1 MIKAI
6 LSLKNYKMKSFFY
19 ILIASALFACNS
31 APRQSDGPS
40 PDSTAMSVEE
50 TVPVVGEQCYL
61 FVAAKD
67 TYALKLNMIDT
78 LVKGTAVFKNFEK
91 DSSHGTVEGTV
102 NGDIIRLWYHFQS
115 EGMNSVR
122 ELYFKK
128 EGDKLVS
135 GISDEATRADT
146 AYVADA
152 KAVVYN
158 GPVYM
163 KEDCGNT
170 PEL

>member
-1 MIKAI
+1 
-6 LSLKNYKMKSFFY
+6 MKLFFC
-19 ILIASALFACNS
+19 ILIASVLFSCNN
-31 APRQSDGPS
+31 APQQSEGTLE
-40 PDSTAMSVEE
+40 DST
-50 TVPVVGEQCYL
+50 TVTAAKTEPVVGEQCYL

-67 TYALKLNMIDT
+67 TYALKLNIIDT
-78 LVKGTAVFKNFEK
+78 AVKGTAVFKNFEK
-91 DSSHGTVEGTV
+91 DSNQGTVEGKM
-102 NGDIIRLWYHFQS
+102 NGDIIRLWYNFQS

-128 EGDKLVS
+128 EGDKLVTGTS
-135 GISDEATRADT
+135 NEATKADT
-146 AYVADA
+146 AYVPDA

-163 KEDCGNT
+163 KGECANV

>member
-1 MIKAI
+1 MAV
-6 LSLKNYKMKSFFY
+6 
-19 ILIASALFACNS
+19 LFACNS
-31 APRQSDGPS
+31 APRQNEGLSE
-40 PDSTAMSVEE
+40 DSA
-50 TVPVVGEQCYL
+50 TVIAGKTEPVVGEQCYL

-67 TYALKLNMIDT
+67 TYALKLNIIDT
-78 LVKGTAVFKNFEK
+78 SIKGTAVFKNFEK

>member
-1 MIKAI
+1 MLI
-6 LSLKNYKMKSFFY
+6 LKINKMKSFFY
-19 ILIASALFACNS
+19 TLITVVLFACNT
-31 APRQSDGPS
+31 APKQGEGPS
-40 PDSTAMSVEE
+40 KDSSTGIAEKTE
-50 TVPVVGEQCYL
+50 PAGGEQCYL

-67 TYALKLNMIDT
+67 TYALKLNIVDT
-78 LVKGTAVFKNFEK
+78 AVTGTAVYKNFEK

-102 NGDIIRLWYHFQS
+102 DGDIIRLWYHFQS

-128 EGDKLVS
+128 EGDQLVTGTS
-135 GISDEATRADT
+135 HEATRADT
-146 AYVADA
+146 AYVPDA

-158 GPVYM
+158 GPVYRRG
-163 KEDCGNT
+163 DCASA